1 MQRLKHWPA
10 WRKYLVLLLAWI
22 GAGAV
27 VLATGAGGVRLLRN
41 HAPDSLVEQ
50 ISPDRH
56 YRIVVLEEM
65 AGSLG
70 SQCVKQVYVL
80 EADKTL
86 DRNDADNRVYAGACD
101 GLRDIEWTGSGVY
114 GTVSPGKAV
123 EGVNSLVLKPDG
135 ANGRVRV
142 KWNTD

>member
-1 MQRLKHWPA
+1 MQQLNHWPT
-10 WRKYLVLLLAWI
+10 WRKYMRLLLTWI

-27 VLATGAGGVRLLRN
+27 VLASGVVGVRHLRN

-50 ISPDRH
+50 ISPDRR
-56 YRIVVLEEM
+56 YRIVVLEEL

-70 SQCVKQVYVL
+70 SQCIKQVYVL
-80 EADKTL
+80 DAGKTL

-101 GLRDIEWTGSGVY
+101 GLRDIEWTGNGVY
-114 GTVSPGKAV
+114 GAVSPGKAV

-135 ANGRVRV
+135 ADGHIRV
-142 KWNTD
+142 KWNTN